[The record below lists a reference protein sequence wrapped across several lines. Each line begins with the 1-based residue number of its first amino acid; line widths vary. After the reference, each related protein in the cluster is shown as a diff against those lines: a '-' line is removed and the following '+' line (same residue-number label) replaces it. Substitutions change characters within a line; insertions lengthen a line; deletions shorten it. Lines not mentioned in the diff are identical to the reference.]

1 MTNKERFKEI
11 FISQVTRPGAAD
23 LLAWLGTTDFFEAP
37 ASTRFHGAYPG
48 GLVEHSLNVYYAL
61 LGQSTIREYGGE
73 SVAVVALLHDVCKTG
88 YYRRERDG
96 KYSVKDQLPM
106 GHGEKSVYLVMKFM
120 DLTDEEA
127 LAIRWHM
134 GAYDDAFRGREPGAE
149 RSTGQMRPCAGHA
162 PRRYAGGTGRKTAG
176 GHFVMAFRLELS
188 DLPPRYRAQAEAQLA
203 KGRKK
208 RSDPLAEA
216 ARAAKITGKEFDS
229 LGEYEYYIGTV
240 APKVARGEIVEWEAH
255 PCFPLFPAGQY
266 GALKLRPVRY
276 TADFRLVY
284 ADGTVEIVEI
294 KSKFVRRMQRDYALR
309 RRVFLEQVARP
320 AGWKFTEII
329 TADSKEEIDRW
340 TELTKGAK

>member
-73 SVAVVALLHDVCKTG
+73 RVALVALLHDVCKTG

-96 KYSVKDQLPM
+96 KYSVK
-106 GHGEKSVYLVMKFM
+106 
-120 DLTDEEA
+120 
-127 LAIRWHM
+127 
-134 GAYDDAFRGREPGAE
+134 
-149 RSTGQMRPCAGHA
+149 
-162 PRRYAGGTGRKTAG
+162 
-176 GHFVMAFRLELS
+176 
-188 DLPPRYRAQAEAQLA
+188 
-203 KGRKK
+203 
-208 RSDPLAEA
+208 DPLAEA

>member
-96 KYSVKDQLPM
+96 KYSVKDRLPM

-134 GAYDDAFRGREPGAE
+134 GAYDDAFRGGSRALNEAQDKCALVLALHHATGRRRKRSSPREEKSGAT
-149 RSTGQMRPCAGHA
+149 RWRRRHG
-162 PRRYAGGTGRKTAG
+162 PRRSPARSLTAWASMNITSAPWPQRWRGVRSWSGRPTHAFPCSRRDNTG
-176 GHFVMAFRLELS
+176 L
-188 DLPPRYRAQAEAQLA
+188 
-203 KGRKK
+203 
-208 RSDPLAEA
+208 
-216 ARAAKITGKEFDS
+216 
-229 LGEYEYYIGTV
+229 
-240 APKVARGEIVEWEAH
+240 
-255 PCFPLFPAGQY
+255 
-266 GALKLRPVRY
+266 
-276 TADFRLVY
+276 
-284 ADGTVEIVEI
+284 
-294 KSKFVRRMQRDYALR
+294 
-309 RRVFLEQVARP
+309 
-320 AGWKFTEII
+320 
-329 TADSKEEIDRW
+329 
-340 TELTKGAK
+340 

>member
-1 MTNKERFKEI
+1 
-11 FISQVTRPGAAD
+11 
-23 LLAWLGTTDFFEAP
+23 
-37 ASTRFHGAYPG
+37 
-48 GLVEHSLNVYYAL
+48 
-61 LGQSTIREYGGE
+61 
-73 SVAVVALLHDVCKTG
+73 
-88 YYRRERDG
+88 
-96 KYSVKDQLPM
+96 
-106 GHGEKSVYLVMKFM
+106 
-120 DLTDEEA
+120 
-127 LAIRWHM
+127 
-134 GAYDDAFRGREPGAE
+134 
-149 RSTGQMRPCAGHA
+149 
-162 PRRYAGGTGRKTAG
+162 
-176 GHFVMAFRLELS
+176 MAFRLELS

-229 LGEYEYYIGTV
+229 L
-240 APKVARGEIVEWEAH
+240 
-255 PCFPLFPAGQY
+255 AGQY

-320 AGWKFTEII
+320 AGWKFMEII

>member
-61 LGQSTIREYGGE
+61 LGQFTIREYGGE

-134 GAYDDAFRGREPGAE
+134 GAYDDAFRGGSRALNEA
-149 RSTGQMRPCAGHA
+149 QDKCALVLALHHA
-162 PRRYAGGTGRKTAG
+162 D
-176 GHFVMAFRLELS
+176 M
-188 DLPPRYRAQAEAQLA
+188 QAEAQLA

-266 GALKLRPVRY
+266 GALELRPVRY

>member
-37 ASTRFHGAYPG
+37 ASTRLHGAYPG

-96 KYSVKDQLPM
+96 KYSVKDRLPM

-134 GAYDDAFRGREPGAE
+134 GAYDDAFRGG
-149 RSTGQMRPCAGHA
+149 S
-162 PRRYAGGTGRKTAG
+162 
-176 GHFVMAFRLELS
+176 
-188 DLPPRYRAQAEAQLA
+188 RALNEAQDKCALVLA
-203 KGRKK
+203 LHHADMQATQEEK
-208 RSDPLAEA
+208 RREGIL
-216 ARAAKITGKEFDS
+216 
-229 LGEYEYYIGTV
+229 
-240 APKVARGEIVEWEAH
+240 
-255 PCFPLFPAGQY
+255 
-266 GALKLRPVRY
+266 
-276 TADFRLVY
+276 
-284 ADGTVEIVEI
+284 
-294 KSKFVRRMQRDYALR
+294 
-309 RRVFLEQVARP
+309 
-320 AGWKFTEII
+320 
-329 TADSKEEIDRW
+329 
-340 TELTKGAK
+340 

>member
-61 LGQSTIREYGGE
+61 LGQFTIREYGGE

-134 GAYDDAFRGREPGAE
+134 GAYDDAFRGG
-149 RSTGQMRPCAGHA
+149 S
-162 PRRYAGGTGRKTAG
+162 
-176 GHFVMAFRLELS
+176 
-188 DLPPRYRAQAEAQLA
+188 RALNEAQDKCAL
-203 KGRKK
+203 GRKK

-266 GALKLRPVRY
+266 GALELRPVRY

>member
-73 SVAVVALLHDVCKTG
+73 SVAIVALLHDVCKTG

-96 KYSVKDQLPM
+96 KYSVKDRLPM
-106 GHGEKSVYLVMKFM
+106 GHGEKSVYLVLKFM

-127 LAIRWHM
+127 LAI
-134 GAYDDAFRGREPGAE
+134 
-149 RSTGQMRPCAGHA
+149 
-162 PRRYAGGTGRKTAG
+162 
-176 GHFVMAFRLELS
+176 RLELS

>member
-1 MTNKERFKEI
+1 
-11 FISQVTRPGAAD
+11 
-23 LLAWLGTTDFFEAP
+23 
-37 ASTRFHGAYPG
+37 
-48 GLVEHSLNVYYAL
+48 
-61 LGQSTIREYGGE
+61 
-73 SVAVVALLHDVCKTG
+73 
-88 YYRRERDG
+88 
-96 KYSVKDQLPM
+96 
-106 GHGEKSVYLVMKFM
+106 
-120 DLTDEEA
+120 
-127 LAIRWHM
+127 
-134 GAYDDAFRGREPGAE
+134 
-149 RSTGQMRPCAGHA
+149 
-162 PRRYAGGTGRKTAG
+162 
-176 GHFVMAFRLELS
+176 MAFRLELS

-320 AGWKFTEII
+320 AGWKFMEII

-340 TELTKGAK
+340 TELTKGAKYRWTRSRNPCAGCASGTKSWRPWTGWPFGLSGTKTAGRACAWTARPQVAG

>member
-1 MTNKERFKEI
+1 
-11 FISQVTRPGAAD
+11 
-23 LLAWLGTTDFFEAP
+23 
-37 ASTRFHGAYPG
+37 
-48 GLVEHSLNVYYAL
+48 
-61 LGQSTIREYGGE
+61 
-73 SVAVVALLHDVCKTG
+73 
-88 YYRRERDG
+88 
-96 KYSVKDQLPM
+96 
-106 GHGEKSVYLVMKFM
+106 
-120 DLTDEEA
+120 
-127 LAIRWHM
+127 
-134 GAYDDAFRGREPGAE
+134 
-149 RSTGQMRPCAGHA
+149 
-162 PRRYAGGTGRKTAG
+162 
-176 GHFVMAFRLELS
+176 MAFRLELS

-266 GALKLRPVRY
+266 GALELRPVRY

-340 TELTKGAK
+340 TELTKGGKVAMDEKQKPVCGLCQRHQKLETVDGMAFWIEWDENGRPRLCMDSTTAGGGLNVLCVQFCPICGRRCENIVEMEENHGEA

>member
-23 LLAWLGTTDFFEAP
+23 LLAWIGTTDFFEAP

-96 KYSVKDQLPM
+96 KYSVKDRLPM

-134 GAYDDAFRGREPGAE
+134 GAYDDAFRGG
-149 RSTGQMRPCAGHA
+149 S
-162 PRRYAGGTGRKTAG
+162 
-176 GHFVMAFRLELS
+176 
-188 DLPPRYRAQAEAQLA
+188 RAQAEAQLA

-320 AGWKFTEII
+320 AGWKFMEII

>member
-73 SVAVVALLHDVCKTG
+73 SIAVVALLHDVCKTG

-134 GAYDDAFRGREPGAE
+134 GAYDDAFRGG
-149 RSTGQMRPCAGHA
+149 S
-162 PRRYAGGTGRKTAG
+162 
-176 GHFVMAFRLELS
+176 
-188 DLPPRYRAQAEAQLA
+188 RALN
-203 KGRKK
+203 
-208 RSDPLAEA
+208 
-216 ARAAKITGKEFDS
+216 
-229 LGEYEYYIGTV
+229 
-240 APKVARGEIVEWEAH
+240 EAH